1 MINKISIDKQR
12 LIELEVIRD
21 SEGNVKGFV
30 LSYKGSNARIYL
42 SLAEAVN
49 LVEAVKTVMENE
61 SGGV

>member
-30 LSYKGSNARIYL
+30 LSHKGSNARIYL